1 MSVFYELIITDY
13 YRLIITDSEKIRF
26 LLIILFAKNN
36 FIESVNYFAV
46 TGNRLVATEK
56 CIIIY

>member
-26 LLIILFAKNN
+26 LLILFAKNN